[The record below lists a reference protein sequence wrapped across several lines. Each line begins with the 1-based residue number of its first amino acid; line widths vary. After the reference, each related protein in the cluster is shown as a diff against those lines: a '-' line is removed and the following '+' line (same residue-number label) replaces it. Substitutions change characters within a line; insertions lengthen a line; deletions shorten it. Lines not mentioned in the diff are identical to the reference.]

1 MQESRELQA
10 ARRFLA
16 EAETRLAAPEGL
28 ASLAE
33 GLALLE
39 DVIAARGTREAGTAR
54 NLAATYASRI
64 YARVGDVVARDAQV
78 PEPQLEHYFKV
89 VLAFDPLHAA
99 LPPAAAELKIAVAK
113 ALIER
118 YYEGHPPERKRAAL
132 AELTQLTR
140 PR

>member
-1 MQESRELQA
+1 MRESRELQA
-10 ARRFLA
+10 ARRLLA
-16 EAETRLAAPEGL
+16 EAEARLGVADGL

-39 DVIAARGTREAGTAR
+39 DLIAGGQSREAGTAR
-54 NLAATYASRI
+54 NLAASYASRI
-64 YARVGDVVARDAQV
+64 YARVGHVVARDAQV
-78 PEPQLEHYFKV
+78 PEPELEHYFKV

-99 LPPAAAELKIAVAK
+99 LPPAATELKIAVAK

-118 YYEGHPPERKRAAL
+118 YYEGHPVERKRAAL
-132 AELTQLTR
+132 AELAQLSR

>member
-1 MQESRELQA
+1 MQESRKLHA

-28 ASLAE
+28 ASLTE

-39 DVIAARGTREAGTAR
+39 DVIMAGATREAGTAR

-64 YARVGDVVARDAQV
+64 YARVGGLVARDAQV

-99 LPPAAAELKIAVAK
+99 LPPAAADLKIAVAK

-132 AELTQLTR
+132 AELGQLER